1 MSERFKS
8 HLVDDYEVR
17 SLLKHNAD
25 RFVFEVR
32 ADVEAEIAEW
42 EEWEQE
48 TNPDDRQYPRL
59 GEHVRLGLRI
69 MCITPHQLSNI
80 LFECFGVCSQLKY
93 ATLAKILDNCDEIN
107 KFPYVFQVK
116 DFIRI
121 WDKDFPILTDP
132 DIYLGTGENL
142 KSEAERKNKVKIGI
156 IQQLGYDWD
165 LQELQ
170 SYQFWDDLLVK
181 KGLID
186 WDNDYYYR

>member
-1 MSERFKS
+1 MTN
-8 HLVDDYEVR
+8 YECW
-17 SLLKHNAD
+17 LT
-25 RFVFEVR
+25 
-32 ADVEAEIAEW
+32 W
-42 EEWEQE
+42 
-48 TNPDDRQYPRL
+48 
-59 GEHVRLGLRI
+59 
-69 MCITPHQLSNI
+69 
-80 LFECFGVCSQLKY
+80 
-93 ATLAKILDNCDEIN
+93 KINREGN
-107 KFPYVFQVK
+107 KFPYVSQVK